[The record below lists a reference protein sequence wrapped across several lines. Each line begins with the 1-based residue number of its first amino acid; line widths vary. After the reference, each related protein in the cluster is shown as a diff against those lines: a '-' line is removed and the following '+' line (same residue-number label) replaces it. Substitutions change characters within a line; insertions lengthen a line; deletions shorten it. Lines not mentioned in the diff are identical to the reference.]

1 MTLLVVLAL
10 LAQDAPCP
18 VIAAIDPERLSV
30 EDYPAPQ
37 QASGPGLW
45 IGGVGFTAADIAS
58 VTVDLDSISDEDFA
72 LIVNFT
78 TAGRAKFR
86 EAQRCRPS
94 QFLEVS
100 IDGRAITRPA
110 LMEEITGP
118 SLAIVSGFTRETASK
133 LRDRIPTSG
142 KP

>member
-1 MTLLVVLAL
+1 MTPLLALAL

-18 VIAAIDPERLSV
+18 AIAAIDPERLSV
-30 EDYPAPQ
+30 EDNPAPQ

-45 IGGVGFTAADIAS
+45 IGGIGFTAADIAS
-58 VTVDLDSISDEDFA
+58 VTVDLDSISEVDFA

-78 TAGRAKFR
+78 DTGHAKFR

-118 SLAIVSGFTRETASK
+118 
-133 LRDRIPTSG
+133 
-142 KP
+142 

>member
-1 MTLLVVLAL
+1 MTPLLALAL

-18 VIAAIDPERLSV
+18 AISAIAPERLSV

-45 IGGVGFTAADIAS
+45 IGGIGFTAADIAS
-58 VTVDLDSISDEDFA
+58 VTVDLDSISETDFA
-72 LIVNFT
+72 LVVNFT
-78 TAGRAKFR
+78 PAGHAKFR

-94 QFLEVS
+94 QFLEIS

-118 SLAIVSGFTRETASK
+118 SLAIASSFTRETATA
-133 LRDRIPTSG
+133 LRDRIATSG
-142 KP
+142 TP